1 MDLSDDI
8 NQCAYLVKQGD
19 YDRYRAVMTLD
30 PNLRSNLFV
39 LLAANIEISI
49 HNCLSIRINTNIND
63 VILNIKH

>member
-39 LLAANIEISI
+39 LLAANIEII
-49 HNCLSIRINTNIND
+49 TLVFLLITLKIFLVC
-63 VILNIKH
+63 VAE

>member
-30 PNLRSNLFV
+30 PNLRSNL
-39 LLAANIEISI
+39 LEANQTIIELQIA
-49 HNCLSIRINTNIND
+49 NAENVNN
-63 VILNIKH
+63 